1 MTIRGEPCSRQTL
14 DKRAKDGDNDKRG
27 GEEVSYV
34 DDLSILWLLLTQIFN
49 FMWRTSWDEQQLS
62 GLQICK

>member
-34 DDLSILWLLLTQIFN
+34 DDLSIL
-49 FMWRTSWDEQQLS
+49 
-62 GLQICK
+62 